1 MLTEAEE
8 NFMLDLFGITIWH
21 LELVDS
27 MERTTSNRGCMKEE
41 THNLFLHSG
50 VAFWKTLHIVK
61 R

>member
-1 MLTEAEE
+1 
-8 NFMLDLFGITIWH
+8 MLDLFGITIWH

-50 VAFWKTLHIVK
+50 AAFWKTLLIEK